1 MDTNNQDSRKLEWLD
16 EFEELANE
24 ELSEGSACAQ
34 VHPIMERWLDEL
46 LENDPPDSRDA
57 VWQAM
62 SCLTTEILFKL
73 TPDNILEVLEEH
85 FEEDEI
91 ATWLESVVLIG
102 RAFQKSLDN
111 GELDD
116 L

>member
-1 MDTNNQDSRKLEWLD
+1 MTTDNQDSHKLDWLD
-16 EFEELANE
+16 EFEDLANI

-46 LENDPPDSRDA
+46 LENDPPESRDA

-85 FEEDEI
+85 FEEEEI
-91 ATWLESVVLIG
+91 AMWLESVVLIG